1 MDYDDGS
8 VNMIITKTPFRMS
21 FFGGGTDMEEYFKEN
36 SGAVLS
42 TTFDKYC
49 YVNVRHLPRFF
60 DYSTELSYSKMERV
74 TDINDIKHPAIREAM
89 KMLDMHEIR
98 LTYEADLP
106 ARSGL
111 GTSSSFAVGM
121 LNAFYALKGKYANKK
136 KLADEAIYLERVLCN
151 EAGGWQDQIAA
162 SFGGFN
168 RINFCSDGYEVS
180 PVIISPDRKKK
191 LNNNLMMFFTG
202 FTRFSSDVQ
211 KINFID
217 SPSDRTDMLK
227 KMYNLVDEAE
237 DILTNTEKDLD
248 DFGRLL
254 DITWKLK
261 RQTGGAVS
269 TNSIDHLYTRGI
281 EAGALGG
288 KLLGA
293 GGGGFLVFYVQPEK
307 QIAVMNAMSDLMY
320 IPFEFENGGTRIIH
334 YSPESYEPIADN
346 MRLSYVN
353 KNEPK

>member
-1 MDYDDGS
+1 
-8 VNMIITKTPFRMS
+8 MIITKTPFRMS
-21 FFGGGTDMEEYFKEN
+21 FFGGGTDMESFFMEHG
-36 SGAVLS
+36 GAVLS

-60 DYSTELSYSKMERV
+60 DYTTELTYSKTERV
-74 TDINDIKHPAIREAM
+74 NSIDNIQHPAIRNAM

-121 LNAFYALKGKYANKK
+121 LNAFYALKGKYADKK
-136 KLADEAIYLERVLCN
+136 KLADEAIYLERVLCE

-168 RINFCSDGYEVS
+168 RINFSANGYEVL
-180 PVIISPDRKKK
+180 PLIISPDRKKQ
-191 LNNNLMMFFTG
+191 LNGNLMMFFTG

-211 KINFID
+211 KANAASKKD
-217 SPSDRTDMLK
+217 KTAQLK
-227 KMYNLVDEAE
+227 EMYSLVDEAE
-237 DILTNTEKDLD
+237 KVLTDNSSDLD

-254 DITWKLK
+254 DHTWRLK
-261 RQTGGAVS
+261 RQTGSAVS
-269 TNSIDHLYTRGI
+269 TNSIDTLYEKGI
-281 EAGALGG
+281 VAGALGG

-293 GGGGFLVFYVQPEK
+293 GGGGFLVFYVQPEY
-307 QIAVMNAMSDLMY
+307 QQAVKNAMNELMF
-320 IPFEFENGGTRIIH
+320 IPFEFENGGTRVIH
-334 YSPESYEPIADN
+334 YSPESYEPQEVE
-346 MRLSYVN
+346 R
-353 KNEPK
+353 

>member
-1 MDYDDGS
+1 
-8 VNMIITKTPFRMS
+8 MIITKTPFRMS
-21 FFGGGTDMEEYFKEN
+21 FFGGGTDMESFFKEN
-36 SGAVLS
+36 GGSVLC

-60 DYSTELSYSKMERV
+60 DYSTELSYSKTERV
-74 TDINDIKHPAIREAM
+74 TSIDAIEHPAIRNAM

-121 LNAFYALKGKYANKK
+121 LNAFYALKGKYASKK
-136 KLADEAIYLERVLCN
+136 QLADEAIYLERVLCN

-168 RINFCSDGYEVS
+168 RIDFNADGYTVHPVIVS
-180 PVIISPDRKKK
+180 PERKQQ

-202 FTRFSSDVQ
+202 FTRFSSEIQ
-211 KINFID
+211 KANKLD
-217 SPSDRTDMLK
+217 DESKTKQLKQMLT
-227 KMYNLVDEAE
+227 LVDEAE
-237 DILTNTEKDLD
+237 SILTDQSKDLD

-254 DITWKLK
+254 DVTWKLK
-261 RQTGGAVS
+261 RQTGKSVS
-269 TNSIDHLYTRGI
+269 TSNIDNLYDKGI
-281 EAGALGG
+281 SAGALGG

-293 GGGGFLVFYVQPEK
+293 GGGGFLVFYVTPEK
-307 QIAVMNAMSDLMY
+307 QAAVKEAMKDLLY
-320 IPFEFENGGTRIIH
+320 IPFKFEDSGTQVIYYGPED
-334 YSPESYEPIADN
+334 YSPAEVE
-346 MRLSYVN
+346 
-353 KNEPK
+353 

>member
-1 MDYDDGS
+1 
-8 VNMIITKTPFRMS
+8 MIITQTPFRMS
-21 FFGGGTDMEEYFKEN
+21 FFGGGTDMESFFIKHG
-36 SGAVLS
+36 GAVLS

-60 DYSTELSYSKMERV
+60 DYSTELSYSRTERV
-74 TDINDIKHPAIREAM
+74 TSIEDIEHPAIRNAM

-121 LNAFYALKGKYANKK
+121 LNAFYALKGKYADKK
-136 KLADEAIYLERVLCN
+136 KLADEAIYLERILCE

-168 RINFCSDGYEVS
+168 RINFNTDGTYDVL
-180 PVIISPDRKKK
+180 PVIISPERKKN
-191 LNNNLMMFFTG
+191 LNDNLMMFFTG

-211 KINFID
+211 KANAGTKETQEAKEK
-217 SPSDRTDMLK
+217 RYLEMLS
-227 KMYNLVDEAE
+227 LVDKTEQ
-237 DILTNTEKDLD
+237 ILTDKNTNLD

-254 DITWKLK
+254 DHTWKLK
-261 RQTGGAVS
+261 KQTGSAVS
-269 TNSIDHLYTRGI
+269 TNSIDALYEKGMQ
-281 EAGALGG
+281 AGALGG

-293 GGGGFLVFYVQPEK
+293 GGGGFLVFYVQPEY
-307 QIAVMNAMSDLMY
+307 QEAVKEAMKELMY
-320 IPFEFENGGTRIIH
+320 IPFRFEDGGTRVIH
-334 YSPESYEPIADN
+334 YTPET
-346 MRLSYVN
+346 YVPLED
-353 KNEPK
+353 K

>member
-1 MDYDDGS
+1 
-8 VNMIITKTPFRMS
+8 MS
-21 FFGGGTDMEEYFKEN
+21 FFGGGTDMESFFKEYG
-36 SGAVLS
+36 GAVIS

-60 DYSTELSYSKMERV
+60 DWSTELTYSKIEKV
-74 TDINDIKHPAIREAM
+74 SNVDEINHPAIRNAM

-121 LNAFYALKGKYANKK
+121 LNAFYALKGKYADKK
-136 KLADEAIYLERVLCN
+136 KLADDAIYLERILCQ

-168 RINFCSDGYEVS
+168 RINFNADGYEVL
-180 PVIISPDRKKK
+180 PVIISPERKKQ
-191 LNNNLMMFFTG
+191 LNQNLLMFFTG

-211 KINFID
+211 KANASNKGSKIAQLKE
-217 SPSDRTDMLK
+217 MLS
-227 KMYNLVDEAE
+227 LVDDAE
-237 DILTNTEKDLD
+237 KVLTDKYSDLD

-254 DITWKLK
+254 DHTWKLK
-261 RQTGGAVS
+261 RQTGAAVS
-269 TNSIDHLYTRGI
+269 TNSIDELYNKGI
-281 EAGALGG
+281 SAGALGG

-293 GGGGFLVFYVQPEK
+293 GGGGFLVFYVQPEY
-307 QIAVMNAMSDLMY
+307 QDSVRRAMRDLMN
-320 IPFEFENGGTRIIH
+320 IPFEFEDGGTRVIH
-334 YSPESYEPIADN
+334 YTPETYEPKEG
-346 MRLSYVN
+346 R
-353 KNEPK
+353 

>member
-1 MDYDDGS
+1 
-8 VNMIITKTPFRMS
+8 MS
-21 FFGGGTDMEEYFKEN
+21 FFGGGTDMESFFREHG
-36 SGAVLS
+36 GAVLS

-60 DYSTELSYSKMERV
+60 DYTTELTYSKTERV
-74 TDINDIKHPAIREAM
+74 KSVDDIEHPAIRNAM

-121 LNAFYALKGKYANKK
+121 LNAFYALKGKYADKK
-136 KLADEAIYLERVLCN
+136 KLADEAIYLERVLCD

-168 RINFCSDGYEVS
+168 RINFSANGYEVL
-180 PVIISPDRKKK
+180 PLIISPDRKKQ
-191 LNNNLMMFFTG
+191 LNGNLMMFFTG

-211 KINFID
+211 KANAASKKD
-217 SPSDRTDMLK
+217 KTAQLK
-227 KMYNLVDEAE
+227 EMYSLVDEAE
-237 DILTNTEKDLD
+237 KVLTDNSSDLD

-254 DITWKLK
+254 DHTWRLK
-261 RQTGGAVS
+261 RQTGSAVS
-269 TNSIDHLYTRGI
+269 TNSIDTLYEKGI
-281 EAGALGG
+281 AAGALGG

-293 GGGGFLVFYVQPEK
+293 GGGGFLVFYVQPEY
-307 QIAVMNAMSDLMY
+307 QQAVKNAMNELMF
-320 IPFEFENGGTRIIH
+320 IPFEFENGGTSVIH
-334 YSPESYEPIADN
+334 YSPESYEPQ
-346 MRLSYVN
+346 
-353 KNEPK
+353 K

>member
-1 MDYDDGS
+1 
-8 VNMIITKTPFRMS
+8 
-21 FFGGGTDMEEYFKEN
+21 MEEYFREN
-36 SGAVLS
+36 GGAVLS

-60 DYSTELSYSKMERV
+60 DYATELSYSKTERV
-74 TDINDIKHPAIREAM
+74 VDTNDIQHPAIREAM
-89 KMLDMHEIR
+89 KMLDMQEIR

-121 LNAFYALKGKYANKK
+121 LNAFYALKGKYADKK

-168 RINFCSDGYEVS
+168 RINFGPDGYEVL
-180 PVIISPDRKKK
+180 PVIISPERKRQ
-191 LNNNLMMFFTG
+191 LNKNLLMFFTG
-202 FTRFSSDVQ
+202 FTRFSSEVQ
-211 KINFID
+211 KANNATAAED
-217 SPSDRTDMLK
+217 KKARLK
-227 KMYNLVDEAE
+227 KMHTLVDEAE
-237 DILTNTEKDLD
+237 AVLTDKTRDLD

-254 DITWKLK
+254 DVTWKLK
-261 RQTGGAVS
+261 KGTGGAVS
-269 TNSIDHLYTRGI
+269 TNSIDGLYEKGMA
-281 EAGALGG
+281 AGALGG

-307 QIAVMNAMSDLMY
+307 QEAVREAMKDLMY
-320 IPFEFENGGTRIIH
+320 IPFQFENGGTRVIH
-334 YSPESYEPIADN
+334 YSPEEFELI
-346 MRLSYVN
+346 R
-353 KNEPK
+353 

>member
-1 MDYDDGS
+1 
-8 VNMIITKTPFRMS
+8 MIITKTPFRMS
-21 FFGGGTDMEEYFKEN
+21 FFGGGTDMESFFKKYG
-36 SGAVLS
+36 GAVIS

-60 DYSTELSYSKMERV
+60 NYNTELTYSKSERV
-74 TDINDIKHPAIREAM
+74 SNIDDIQHPAIRNAM

-121 LNAFYALKGKYANKK
+121 LNAFYALKGKYADKK
-136 KLADEAIYLERVLCN
+136 KLADEAIYLERVLCE

-168 RINFCSDGYEVS
+168 RINFNTDGTYDVL
-180 PVIISPDRKKK
+180 PVIISPERKKN
-191 LNNNLMMFFTG
+191 LNDNLMMFFTG

-211 KINFID
+211 KANAGTKETQEAKEK
-217 SPSDRTDMLK
+217 RYLEMLS
-227 KMYNLVDEAE
+227 LVDKAE
-237 DILTNTEKDLD
+237 QILTDKNTDLD

-254 DITWKLK
+254 DHTWKLK
-261 RQTGGAVS
+261 KQTGSAVS
-269 TNSIDHLYTRGI
+269 TNSIDALYEKGMQ
-281 EAGALGG
+281 AGALGG

-293 GGGGFLVFYVQPEK
+293 GGGGFLVFYVQPEY
-307 QIAVMNAMSDLMY
+307 QEAVKEAMKKLMY
-320 IPFEFENGGTRIIH
+320 IPFRFEDGGTRVIH
-334 YSPESYEPIADN
+334 YTPET
-346 MRLSYVN
+346 YVPLED
-353 KNEPK
+353 K

>member
-1 MDYDDGS
+1 
-8 VNMIITKTPFRMS
+8 MIITKTPFRMS
-21 FFGGGTDMEEYFKEN
+21 FFGGGTDMESFFKEN
-36 SGAVLS
+36 GGSVLS

-60 DYSTELSYSKMERV
+60 DYSTELSYSKTERV
-74 TDINDIKHPAIREAM
+74 TNIDDIEHPAIRNAM

-121 LNAFYALKGKYANKK
+121 LNAFYALKGKYASKK
-136 KLADEAIYLERVLCN
+136 QLADEAIYLERVLCN

-168 RINFCSDGYEVS
+168 RIDFNADGYTVHPVIVS
-180 PVIISPDRKKK
+180 PQRKQQ

-202 FTRFSSDVQ
+202 FTRFSSEIQ
-211 KINFID
+211 KVNKLD
-217 SPSDRTDMLK
+217 DESKTKQLKQMLT
-227 KMYNLVDEAE
+227 LVDEAE
-237 DILTNTEKDLD
+237 SILTDQSKDLD

-254 DITWKLK
+254 DVTWKLK
-261 RQTGGAVS
+261 RQTGKSVS
-269 TNSIDHLYTRGI
+269 TSNIDNLYDKGI
-281 EAGALGG
+281 SAGALGG

-293 GGGGFLVFYVQPEK
+293 GGGGFLVFYVTPEK
-307 QIAVMNAMSDLMY
+307 QAAVKEAMEDLLY
-320 IPFEFENGGTRIIH
+320 IPFKFEDSGTQVIYYGPED
-334 YSPESYEPIADN
+334 YSPVEVE
-346 MRLSYVN
+346 
-353 KNEPK
+353 